1 MRLALSRS
9 RRRLLVVV
17 VSGLTWI
24 SLTGGVSSA
33 RSPALTYDPELVLSA
48 KYEER
53 VRFWIDVFTRYR
65 LDEAIVHDRSRP
77 EHVLAVVPL
86 ETGSRAE
93 LNEIQERYRKL
104 IGALGRAAPGERSR
118 FLQLFQAPIDPRW
131 ITAAQ
136 DRLRVQQ
143 GQREVFA
150 NGLVRSRLLLEMV
163 RGQLREMGIPE
174 MVAYLPHV
182 ESSFDADAVSP
193 AGALGL
199 WQLMPET
206 ARRYLRV
213 DEVVDERLQP
223 TKATRAAATYLRMAH
238 ELLGSWPLAITAYN
252 YGVNG
257 MRRAVAALGTN
268 DLAAVIERHD
278 SPVFGFAGR
287 NFYLQFLAATHVA
300 MNQQHY
306 FPELGRW
313 QVYVVREGD
322 TLWQIARRHGTTIE
336 ALRSENR
343 EALAES
349 RYLRL
354 GQRLVISG

>member
-1 MRLALSRS
+1 MRFALSRS

-17 VSGLTWI
+17 VGGLSWI
-24 SLTGGVSSA
+24 SLAAGASSA
-33 RSPALTYDPELVLSA
+33 ATPELTYDPELVLPS

-53 VRFWIDVFTRYR
+53 VRFWIDVFTRYH
-65 LDEAIVHDRSRP
+65 LNEAIVHDRSRP
-77 EHVLAVVPL
+77 EYVLAVVPL

-93 LNEIQERYRKL
+93 LNEIQDRYRKL
-104 IGALGRAAPGERSR
+104 IGALDRAAPRDQSR
-118 FLQLFQAPIDPRW
+118 FLHLFQAPVDPRW

-163 RGQLREMGIPE
+163 RTQLRDMGLPE
-174 MVAYLPHV
+174 TIAYLPHV
-182 ESSFDADAVSP
+182 ESSFDAEAVSP

-213 DEVVDERLQP
+213 DEVVDERRQP
-223 TKATRAAATYLRMAH
+223 TKATRAAATYLRMAY

-257 MRRAVAALGTN
+257 MRRAVAALGN

-278 SPVFGFAGR
+278 SPAFGFAGR

-306 FPELGRW
+306 FPELRRW

-322 TLWQIARRHGTTIE
+322 TLWQIARSHGTTIE
-336 ALRSENR
+336 ALRTENR
-343 EALAES
+343 AALAES